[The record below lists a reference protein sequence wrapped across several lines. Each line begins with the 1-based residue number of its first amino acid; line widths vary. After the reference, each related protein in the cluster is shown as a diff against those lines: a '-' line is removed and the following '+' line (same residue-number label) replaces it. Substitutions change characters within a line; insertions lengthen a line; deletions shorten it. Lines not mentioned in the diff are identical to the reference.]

1 MYAVVNSATVIGVD
15 AAAVRVEVFVSADE
29 PVTYVLGYAGA
40 DHEIVGQ
47 DHTFTLEAAPGDH
60 DITITA
66 TDGSGNATTVESR
79 LLGVPVVVVEL
90 RASTQLRAGDPLGI
104 RVDWEDTGAAITGY
118 WVELAGIQQHVA
130 EIDGVGVYSVA
141 ATPLTVEPAE
151 LELAAFVE
159 DEFGRIAE
167 ARQNLTLEPLP
178 VTVEQLALS
187 PQTLAVI
194 TPEGRELEAST
205 LAAAWAQAAERPY
218 WSEPFIAPIPELR
231 RLDDAFDHPLT
242 EGYHPSAYELSDCLA
257 TLDLDAIRIAA
268 HPVRDDKPAA
278 RVPEPLLGSLVNA
291 VEING
296 RFTEASSVN
305 DVRELSTRLSLPIVG
320 GSDAHIWPQL
330 GAASTLLQARSDRY
344 DDVRDAILAGRCR
357 PFVDS
362 ESARLCE
369 IAERLKK
376 RTKRRLPKLPRVPHI
391 GPAEAAT

>member
-1 MYAVVNSATVIGVD
+1 MGRSIFTWRRLSLSLLALASTTLAALTI
-15 AAAVRVEVFVSADE
+15 AAAVRDRTPPRLYFEAPVRVAAGTSVEVFVSADE
-29 PVTYVLGYAGA
+29 PVTYVLDYAGA

-79 LLGVPVVVVEL
+79 LLGVPAVVVEL

-167 ARQNLTLEPLP
+167 ARQTVTLEPLP

-194 TPEGRELEAST
+194 TPEGRELEATT

-218 WSEPFIAPIPELR
+218 WSEPFIAPIPGRETSGFADAR
-231 RLDDAFDHPLT
+231 RYAPGGPVSFHN
-242 EGYHPSAYELSDCLA
+242 G
-257 TLDLDAIRIAA
+257 LDLAAPTGTPIMATNAGRVLVAGSYPIKGGWVMIDHGYGVTSMYFHMSKVIAQ
-268 HPVRDDKPAA
+268 VGQTVA
-278 RVPEPLLGSLVNA
+278 RGDVIGEVGST
-291 VEING
+291 G
-296 RFTEASSVN
+296 
-305 DVRELSTRLSLPIVG
+305 LSTGPHLHWEMRVGELPT
-320 GSDAHIWPQL
+320 SP
-330 GAASTLLQARSDRY
+330 
-344 DDVRDAILAGRCR
+344 LAW
-357 PFVDS
+357 VD
-362 ESARLCE
+362 
-369 IAERLKK
+369 
-376 RTKRRLPKLPRVPHI
+376 KLVP
-391 GPAEAAT
+391 